1 MERFFN
7 EECALPYAELI
18 TQRRI
23 GFPTVKIDA
32 QFEKAIAYGEEL
44 AVVVDIEKIGRS
56 SLTLNYKLIRSD
68 LVQCAQATMVHVAMN
83 LDSSTSIEIPNDLR
97 ERLQILERAR

>member
-7 EECALPYAELI
+7 EACALPYAELI

-32 QFEKAIAYGEEL
+32 QFEKAVAYGEEL
-44 AVVVDIEKIGRS
+44 EVVVEIEKISRS
-56 SLTLNYKLIRSD
+56 SVTINYKLIRSD
-68 LVQCAQATMVHVAMN
+68 LVQCAQANMVHVAIN
-83 LDSSTSIEIPNDLR
+83 LDSRTSIEVPNDLR
-97 ERLQILERAR
+97 RRLQILERGR